1 MEHIMKA
8 NAIVSALVAMGLSLG
23 GPSFAQGD
31 GDQQAREQAQ
41 RQAQRATQQQRQPA
55 RQQQAQRA
63 NQQQVQRGQQQQA
76 QRARQQQAQRAQ
88 QQQQQRDYQQQAQRN
103 DRRDERGAGPD
114 HDFRRGDRLPPEYRN
129 RSYVVDDWRAHHL
142 SAPPRGY
149 HWVQTGADYVLVAI
163 ATGIILQLLLN
174 N

>member
-1 MEHIMKA
+1 MAGACLPANAMEHIMKA

-63 NQQQVQRGQQQQA
+63 NQQQV
-76 QRARQQQAQRAQ
+76 QRAQ